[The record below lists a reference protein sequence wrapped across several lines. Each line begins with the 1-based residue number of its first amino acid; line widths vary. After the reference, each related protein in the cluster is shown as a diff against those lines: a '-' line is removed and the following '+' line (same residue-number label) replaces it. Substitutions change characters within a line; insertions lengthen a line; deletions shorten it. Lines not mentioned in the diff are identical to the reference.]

1 MSQKSPIVKI
11 LSRCHFCLSTLVFT
25 TAQVMFITA
34 KIMCMFFLSVNF
46 CLFFYQI
53 HEFDSYLL
61 PSLQKYMTRVEK
73 TFFRLFKFLLFIS
86 NIKMSFFILFLF
98 FLIKEPRKKALNRE
112 QAELGKGSLLKL
124 TMNKLIKL

>member
-11 LSRCHFCLSTLVFT
+11 LARCHFCLSTLFFT

-46 CLFFYQI
+46 VCFSIRYMNLIVTCYLLCKNIWQEWKRLSFGFSSFSSSSVILRCLFLFY
-53 HEFDSYLL
+53 FY
-61 PSLQKYMTRVEK
+61 
-73 TFFRLFKFLLFIS
+73 
-86 NIKMSFFILFLF
+86 F

-112 QAELGKGSLLKL
+112 QADLGKVSLLKL

>member
-1 MSQKSPIVKI
+1 
-11 LSRCHFCLSTLVFT
+11 
-25 TAQVMFITA
+25 
-34 KIMCMFFLSVNF
+34 
-46 CLFFYQI
+46 
-53 HEFDSYLL
+53 
-61 PSLQKYMTRVEK
+61 MTGVEK

-86 NIKMSFFILFLF
+86 NIKMSFFNFIFIF